1 VDIGV
6 TEQRL
11 NPEYRSWY
19 RSTPTPA
26 LIDVETR
33 QAVTITGTI
42 AQAEADLS
50 RAISNAVPGIAH
62 YKGKDQRD
70 EARKEV
76 AKLRDVEAMLMDAEQ
91 RIARL
96 KSAVNRGR
104 PYP

>member
-1 VDIGV
+1 MPSDVNPHADEWLSWMV
-6 TEQRL
+6 WLSEVERDEASQR
-11 NPEYRSWY
+11 
-19 RSTPTPA
+19 
-26 LIDVETR
+26 I
-33 QAVTITGTI
+33 
-42 AQAEADLS
+42 ADLE
-50 RAISNAVPGIAH
+50 RE
-62 YKGKDQRD
+62 RD